1 MKVALMTIWH
11 CGNYGAEMQTY
22 ATVKALRQ
30 LGHEVEVIDFRL
42 FEPRN
47 TLRSK
52 VGKFLNNI
60 SPAHKTFEHFWR
72 KYIQN
77 ISCHYLL
84 IDELRNNPP
93 KADIYMVGSDQV
105 WNKDITGDRCAAYL
119 LDFGDEQV
127 KRVSYASSIGV
138 SDWSFSESYTHLVA
152 KQLNKFAALSCREI
166 TGANVLSQQFGL
178 EVKQVLDPTLLHLDY
193 KEITG
198 NIQDANTLVF
208 YPLSV
213 GDTSAISF
221 CKDLAEQLNLKY
233 VNANPYQ
240 FLPFLPI
247 IWKRNSIAQWLT
259 AIGGAS
265 LVVTGSFHG
274 LAFSLIYH
282 RQFILINDNKQGR
295 NSRMM
300 DLLNYL
306 GLEHRL
312 FRTTEEAM
320 ASRVW
325 EDTIDYQLIDEKLNQ
340 ARNESWNY
348 LKQSLS

>member
-1 MKVALMTIWH
+1 MKVSLMTIWH

-22 ATVKALRQ
+22 ATVKALRK
-30 LGHEVEVIDFRL
+30 LGNDVEVIDFRL
-42 FEPRN
+42 FESN
-47 TLRSK
+47 HSLRSI
-52 VGKFLNNI
+52 VGRCLNAITPAQRSFEKFW
-60 SPAHKTFEHFWR
+60 K
-72 KYIQN
+72 KYIKN
-77 ISCHYLL
+77 ISCHYHNVA
-84 IDELRNNPP
+84 ELRNNPP
-93 KADIYMVGSDQV
+93 KADVYLVGSDQV
-105 WNKDITGDRCAAYL
+105 WNEDITGERSAAYL
-119 LDFGDEQV
+119 LDFGDENV
-127 KRVSYASSIGV
+127 KRISYASSIGV
-138 SDWSFSESYTHLVA
+138 SEWNFSQSYTEKVSEQF
-152 KQLNKFAALSCREI
+152 KKFVALSCREI
-166 TGANVLSQQFGL
+166 TGANVLSQKFNINF
-178 EVKQVLDPTLLHLDY
+178 KQVLDPTLLHRNY
-193 KEITG
+193 EEITG
-198 NIQDANTLVF
+198 PIMETKNLVF

-213 GDTSAISF
+213 GDTSAVSF
-221 CKDLAEQLNLKY
+221 CKDLATKLNLKY
-233 VNANPYQ
+233 VNANPNT
-240 FLPFLPI
+240 FIPFLPI
-247 IWKRNSIAQWLT
+247 VWKRNSIAQWIS

-312 FRTTEEAM
+312 FKTSAEAM
-320 ASRVW
+320 ASKVW